1 MLSLSRRIK
10 ALLQKDPVCAASF
23 LLAGGCA
30 GHLVPKPGRSRPRH
44 RQHLRGPLDS
54 EEDSELQGGTF
65 GEEDENPF
73 WVPERLTRKIFEHEK
88 PMLPKSTVDHHDEDV
103 DKPEDGNRDTMVGDY
118 DNLPNSHAG
127 DQ

>member
-1 MLSLSRRIK
+1 MHKSFTAEGSC
-10 ALLQKDPVCAASF
+10 VCRVVP
-23 LLAGGCA
+23 AGGRLRGTSGA
-30 GHLVPKPGRSRPRH
+30 ETRESRPHH

-65 GEEDENPF
+65 GEEDENRF

-103 DKPEDGNRDTMVGDY
+103 DKPEDELDPRIQRNALSIAFCH
-118 DNLPNSHAG
+118 N
-127 DQ
+127 